1 MSDPV
6 RALLAKA
13 DRAIHAAEVLL
24 KGSEADF
31 AIGRADHSCAPC
43 SRRL

>member
-13 DRAIHAAEVLL
+13 DHVIHAAEVLL
-24 KGSEADF
+24 KGSDADV
-31 AIGRADHSCAPC
+31 AIGRAS
-43 SRRL
+43 